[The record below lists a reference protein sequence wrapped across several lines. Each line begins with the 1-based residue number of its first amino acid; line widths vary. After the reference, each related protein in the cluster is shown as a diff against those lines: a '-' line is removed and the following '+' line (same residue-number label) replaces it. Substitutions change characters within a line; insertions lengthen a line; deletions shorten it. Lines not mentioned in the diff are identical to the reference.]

1 MKEIAQ
7 MLYVDTRY
15 CESVTG
21 RRWACKMCLSDMF
34 ENRHDLEI
42 EVVYHICSYAPQSG
56 LALERRTNFLFY
68 FIDLFHDVF
77 HEI

>member
-1 MKEIAQ
+1 
-7 MLYVDTRY
+7 MLILDTV
-15 CESVTG
+15 SLTG
-21 RRWACKMCLSDMF
+21 RRWASEMRLSDMF

-56 LALERRTNFLFY
+56 LALERRKENFFF

-77 HEI
+77 YEI